1 MNELEE
7 KDSEMSQP
15 TFDRYST
22 WGNPHN
28 PNNVDFATLVFY
40 SSILDVLLNVFLVVI
55 VLLVLVIVGLVIFIF
70 INPDF
75 VIQLFIVSYFFYGK
89 VFFNQFNF
97 FLQRNW
103 G

>member
-7 KDSEMSQP
+7 KNSELSQP
-15 TFDRYST
+15 TIDRYST

-28 PNNVDFATLVFY
+28 PHNVDFSTLVFY
-40 SSILDVLLNVFLVVI
+40 SSILDVLLNVFLVII

-75 VIQLFIVSYFFYGK
+75 VRFIFDDGSSVPCIYNPLTKTFT
-89 VFFNQFNF
+89 Q
-97 FLQRNW
+97 
-103 G
+103 

>member
-22 WGNPHN
+22 WGNPHNPHN

-75 VIQLFIVSYFFYGK
+75 VRFIFDDGSSVPCIYNPLTKTFT
-89 VFFNQFNF
+89 Q
-97 FLQRNW
+97 
-103 G
+103 